1 MDVYKEA
8 ENALCSFYEGMG
20 GWKYQS
26 GAVLGNLS
34 HGTVEIKKKTWN

>member
-20 GWKYQS
+20 GGENIK
-26 GAVLGNLS
+26 
-34 HGTVEIKKKTWN
+34 VEQF